1 MGACSLVIKE
11 PDGKKRVV
19 PIERPV
25 LVPGAL
31 PGQ

>member
-11 PDGKKRVV
+11 PDGKKRVL

-25 LVPGAL
+25 LTLGRS
-31 PGQ
+31 